1 MKAVKK
7 REENGGRRAGVLWR
21 ILLTLA
27 VSGAEFLTAAL
38 YLWPKS
44 LRGELIPVRRAS
56 EDLPAAFRQEMIP
69 FLIPLG
75 LLILYAVFLK
85 KDFPAR
91 MYLRLDGKWQRVA
104 ALILGG
110 GILALTAYCLIV
122 KEDRITVLFSLFYYL
137 VFVGFEEE
145 FVCRDVCTDFLRD
158 AAWPVRYL
166 VPNLCFAMLHL
177 FERTGWGAVT
187 GADLV
192 RFLTADLAGLTV
204 SGCLFQLF
212 KEKSGTLW
220 LPVLLHAL
228 MDYSVVLT
236 Y

>member
-1 MKAVKK
+1 MSVKREAHKK
-7 REENGGRRAGVLWR
+7 RKPDTAGG

-27 VSGAEFLTAAL
+27 VFGAEFLMTAL

-56 EDLPAAFRQEMIP
+56 EDLPAAFRQGMIP
-69 FLIPLG
+69 FLIPLCLF
-75 LLILYAVFLK
+75 LLFAALLK
-85 KDFPAR
+85 RDFPVR
-91 MYLRLDGKWQRVA
+91 MYLRLDGKWQRIA
-104 ALILGG
+104 ALVLAAGILG
-110 GILALTAYCLIV
+110 LTAYCLIV
-122 KEDRITVLFSLFYYL
+122 KENRITVLFSLFYYV
-137 VFVGFEEE
+137 VFVGFGEE
-145 FVCRDVCTDFLRD
+145 FVCRDVCTDFLRN
-158 AAWPVRYL
+158 APRPIRYL

-177 FERTGWGAVT
+177 FERTGWGTVT

-212 KEKSGTLW
+212 KERSGTIW
-220 LPVLLHAL
+220 LSVLLHAL

>member
-1 MKAVKK
+1 MSLVMK
-7 REENGGRRAGVLWR
+7 REENGGQGAGVLWG

-27 VSGAEFLTAAL
+27 VFGAEFLMTAL

-56 EDLPAAFRQEMIP
+56 EDLGTAFRQGMIP
-69 FLIPLG
+69 FLIPLCLF
-75 LLILYAVFLK
+75 LLFAALLK
-85 KDFPAR
+85 KDFPVR
-91 MYLRLDGKWQRVA
+91 MYLSLRGRWQRAVA
-104 ALILGG
+104 LVLASGILG
-110 GILALTAYCLIV
+110 LTAYCLIV
-122 KEDRITVLFSLFYYL
+122 KKDRITVLFSLFYYV
-137 VFVGFEEE
+137 VFIGFGEE
-145 FVCRDVCTDFLRD
+145 FVCRDVCTDFLRN

-177 FERTGWGAVT
+177 FERTGWGTVT

-212 KEKSGTLW
+212 KERSGTIW